1 MTILLLTTFALAYF
15 SWRFVEKPFR
25 NHKFLTQQKVF
36 TISLSGLVFFSLVG
50 LHIHFSGGKYDV
62 FSEPNPAVSGG
73 DVSHD
78 GFYKFPANTYANCQ
92 SSKINDAADL
102 WRGSVR
108 CKQSSVSAP
117 AVAIFG
123 DSHAGHLFSGLD
135 TATTLEYVCLARSG
149 SPFLVE
155 QTHDCLI
162 DYIREEDDI
171 EGVVYVAYWSELFR
185 RHGAKVFSQR
195 VSATIKK
202 LRSNGKFVVV
212 VADVPDFQFDA
223 DGCASFRKFNKI
235 KNRCT
240 ISVDDMRI
248 QSTYVP
254 YLQDVAE
261 TNESEFINPGA
272 AFCGELG
279 SSMIQKGSILYRDN
293 DHLNVEGSLLLAIYI
308 AEKSEVLQAG
318 ESQGLSRSFARP

>member
-78 GFYKFPANTYANCQ
+78 GFYKFSANTYANCQ

-108 CKQSSVSAP
+108 CEQSSVSAP

-308 AEKSEVLQAG
+308 AEKSEVLEAG